1 MKLKKGQVILVNGE
15 KYIIK
20 NMIEFKEDAWIWQEY
35 EVVNQNHVV
44 KWLIVEE
51 DENKELEYSIYE
63 RYQGRINISN
73 LEFMLGDKVYQ
84 LYEKGRAIVNDYFG
98 SVDVDKY
105 ETCEYYEYMTK
116 DETELI
122 SVEVWEDEIEYS
134 RGYYIENKDIR
145 ITEEIEKFQDPMKEM
160 KYKNVGVRAILVIF
174 WGLIFFLVI
183 KTILGLGVFSKQ
195 SIEQYLKNETG
206 KYTYIT
212 SITNNTNQKKA
223 KVYESSYSSIDL
235 TVKDIIDGVP
245 EAITQ
250 TIDTN
255 PNTDEDGI
263 GLQTNKEYAYIY
275 QENGKIY
282 IQVSD
287 KEYVTSSGTTY
298 HRRHYHH
305 YYNTFGSTRK
315 STTYSNYAASARQKS
330 INSRSLT
337 GGGTSSGK

>member
-122 SVEVWEDEIEYS
+122 SV
-134 RGYYIENKDIR
+134 
-145 ITEEIEKFQDPMKEM
+145 
-160 KYKNVGVRAILVIF
+160 
-174 WGLIFFLVI
+174 
-183 KTILGLGVFSKQ
+183 
-195 SIEQYLKNETG
+195 
-206 KYTYIT
+206 
-212 SITNNTNQKKA
+212 
-223 KVYESSYSSIDL
+223 
-235 TVKDIIDGVP
+235 
-245 EAITQ
+245 
-250 TIDTN
+250 
-255 PNTDEDGI
+255 
-263 GLQTNKEYAYIY
+263 
-275 QENGKIY
+275 
-282 IQVSD
+282 
-287 KEYVTSSGTTY
+287 
-298 HRRHYHH
+298 
-305 YYNTFGSTRK
+305 GSMGR
-315 STTYSNYAASARQKS
+315 
-330 INSRSLT
+330 
-337 GGGTSSGK
+337 